1 MFRVQTSKE
10 IVSLSKEQLLQT
22 LIQKVAE
29 VRKSD
34 HEILAKT
41 IADYLEVN
49 GALKSTTVLQLLTL
63 AFSAGYFYRV
73 FLDKNNVTV
82 EIPNASTSSS
92 EGSDE
97 SSRS

>member
-10 IVSLSKEQLLQT
+10 TVSLTKEQLLQT
-22 LIQKVAE
+22 LIQKVAD
-29 VRKSD
+29 VRKPD
-34 HEILAKT
+34 HEVLAKT

-73 FLDKNNVTV
+73 FLDKNVVTV
-82 EIPNASTSSS
+82 EIPNASASSS
-92 EGSDE
+92 EGSD
-97 SSRS
+97 